1 MTITCPKCGKSVSSD
16 YQFCPYCG
24 GSLATGGGFN
34 NGNNGGFG
42 GQTNQGN
49 TGFPPPPFQN
59 QNQQQQ
65 PQQQQNQQQGTWP
78 FPNINIGRNG
88 GGTTGGTTGGGLA
101 ANKTLGCLATIG
113 SFIIPLIGVVIWLM
127 YRRKDQALAKKY
139 LMIALAGVAFNL
151 LVNVVGSKYQFSY
164 FHNLMG

>member
-1 MTITCPKCGKSVSSD
+1 MTISCPKCGKSVSSD

-24 GSLATGGGFN
+24 GALSGNTSF
-34 NGNNGGFG
+34 GNNNN
-42 GQTNQGN
+42 NQGN
-49 TGFPPPPFQN
+49 MGFPPPPFQN

-65 PQQQQNQQQGTWP
+65 PQQQNQQQGTWP